1 VGRKEVSMTVQD
13 LYKVL
18 FDEQEVEIKLKNGIC
33 LWYGKNE
40 DIPIEYLEK
49 IVNAVYSYDV
59 YIVIEIA

>member
-1 VGRKEVSMTVQD
+1 MLVQD

-40 DIPIEYLEK
+40 DIPIEYFEK
-49 IVNAVYSYDV
+49 IVNAVYSYDD

>member
-1 VGRKEVSMTVQD
+1 MTVQD
-13 LYKVL
+13 LYRVI
-18 FDEQEVEIKLKNGIC
+18 FDEEEVEIKMNNGIT

-49 IVNAVYSYDV
+49 IVNAVYSYDD

>member
-1 VGRKEVSMTVQD
+1 MTVQD

-40 DIPIEYLEK
+40 DMPIEYFQK
-49 IVNAVYSYDV
+49 IVNAMYPCDE
-59 YIVIEIA
+59 YIVIGIA